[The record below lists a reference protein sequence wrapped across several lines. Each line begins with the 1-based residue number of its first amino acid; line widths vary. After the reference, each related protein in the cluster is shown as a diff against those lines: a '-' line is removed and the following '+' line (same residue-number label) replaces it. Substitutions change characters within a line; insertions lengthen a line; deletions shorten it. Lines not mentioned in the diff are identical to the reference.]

1 MGKKRVLAFDLGGSS
16 GRAMLARFDGQKIE
30 LKEVHRFDNEPVMV
44 HGTLYWDVLRL
55 FHEIKQGIVQ
65 ANNAGGFDS
74 IGIDT
79 WGVDFGLLS
88 KEGALLENPVHY
100 RDRRTAGMMDAV
112 CKKIG
117 AERLYQLTGNQL
129 MEINTIFQLYS
140 IAQNRPELLNSAET
154 VLLMPDLFNFM
165 LTGRK
170 YAECSIASTTQLMDP
185 VHQQWN
191 PALMEQLGLRPSL
204 FPPIV
209 KSGTVVGTLT
219 EELCRELETEPKT
232 VISVASHDTA
242 SAVAAIPAETEDFI
256 FISCGTWSLFG
267 TELPSPIINEKSRR
281 CNLTN
286 EIGYGGTTT
295 FLKNIIG
302 LWLIQETRRQFK
314 RIGKAYS
321 YADMEQMAKASKP
334 FACLIDPDSPVFV
347 PPGDIPGR
355 IRDFCQKTGQ
365 YVPQTDGEIVRCIY
379 ESIAMKYQ
387 YTFEQIQN
395 CTGKAYSCIYMAGG
409 GTKDRLLCQM
419 TASAANRKVIAGP
432 SEATALGNA
441 AVQLI
446 ALGCILNLSEARKI
460 VKNSFEPVTYLP
472 ENHQL
477 WEQHFEKFRQLL
489 ETEQ

>member
-1 MGKKRVLAFDLGGSS
+1 MGEKRVLAFDFGGSS
-16 GRAMLARFDGQKIE
+16 GRAMLAHFDGQKIE

-55 FHEIKQGIVQ
+55 FHEIKQGIVL
-65 ANNAGGFDS
+65 ANQAGGFDS

-88 KEGALLENPVHY
+88 KEDTLLENPIHY
-100 RDRRTAGMMDAV
+100 RDRRTAGMLDAA

-129 MEINTIFQLYS
+129 MEINTIFQLCS
-140 IAQNRPELLNSAET
+140 VAKNRPELLQSAET
-154 VLLMPDLFNFM
+154 VLLMPDLFNFL
-165 LTGRK
+165 LTGKK

-185 VHQQWN
+185 VHKQWN
-191 PALMEQLGLRPSL
+191 QSLIEQLGLRISL

-209 KSGTVVGTLT
+209 KSGTVVGTFT
-219 EELCRELETEPKT
+219 EELSRELETEPKT
-232 VISVASHDTA
+232 VISVAAHDTA
-242 SAVAAIPAETEDFI
+242 SAVVAIPAETEDFI

-267 TELPSPIINEKSRR
+267 TELQAPINNEKSHR

-286 EIGYGGTTT
+286 ESGYGETTT

-314 RIGKAYS
+314 RTGKMYS
-321 YADMEQMAKASKP
+321 YADMEQMAKTSKP
-334 FACLIDPDSPVFV
+334 FACLIDPDAPTFV

-355 IRDFCQKTGQ
+355 IRDFCKRTGQ
-365 YVPQTDGEIVRCIY
+365 YVPRTDGEIVRCIY
-379 ESIAMKYQ
+379 EGIAMKYQ
-387 YTFEQIQN
+387 YTLEQIQD
-395 CTGKAYSCIYMAGG
+395 CTDKEYPCIYMAGG
-409 GTKDRLLCQM
+409 GTKDQFLCQM

-432 SEATALGNA
+432 AEATAFGNA

-446 ALGCILNLSEARKI
+446 ALGCIPDLSEARKKI
-460 VKNSFEPVTYLP
+460 KNSFESVTYLP

-477 WEQHFEKFRQLL
+477 WEQNFERFRQLL
-489 ETEQ
+489 ETDQ